1 MYNDGILYHGGMF
14 WAVFGMTWV
23 FACAAVLIVVWH
35 LRSKRRLEKMTLVHQ
50 ERMKAIEKGVPLPE
64 FPELS
69 EEAKMQQFDR
79 IFTPPKLNP
88 RWPIG
93 VGALVVMGGLGYLVA
108 AKLSND
114 PDLAKTW
121 SMGLIPMFIGFGL
134 VLYYFLTRQA
144 DQR

>member
-1 MYNDGILYHGGMF
+1 MYEPGMF
-14 WAVFGMTWV
+14 WALLGMTWV
-23 FACAAVLIVVWH
+23 FACAVVLIVIWH

-69 EEAKMQQFDR
+69 EEAKMQQFDK

-93 VGALVVMGGLGYLVA
+93 VGVLVMMGGLGFLVA
-108 AKLSND
+108 AMLSND
-114 PDLAKTW
+114 SDMAQTW
-121 SMGLIPMFIGFGL
+121 SMGLIPIFFGFGL
-134 VLYYFLTRQA
+134 VLYYFLTRQP
-144 DQR
+144 DQS